1 MHNRKYI
8 LPVLILVFGLWGTC
22 EACRSLPGSPG
33 ISYEQQV
40 SDSVVS
46 VSILPIKDFIP
57 EYGVYLQGH
66 ELYVPVMV
74 LRNLGERAY
83 SSVYSVKLRT
93 NSDSVTSQKKIKV
106 EIDKGYQLI
115 TYTTDSSGNNKF
127 LTEQSIQGGSEQI
140 LIKGPLGPF
149 PYNSQKYACS
159 MPFYDENS
167 ERLYFCSTM
176 PGSLG
181 GWDIY
186 YSEREDGQWGT
197 PHNLG
202 RNVNTSGNDV
212 FPSVTN
218 GLLIYSS
225 NVRPGNSDFDNYL
238 VKIGMSTFPVP
249 MKLINTGQSDYCLR
263 IASVNPFRAI
273 GVRDSSLVLYH
284 SDNSLKNLVNR
295 MNKPDIENNV
305 VVSPADKMPA
315 KNNARKMENVGKKSV
330 KINWVYRLHFKTDSI
345 VTLNSELDLLDTLAN
360 KIDVSLPCRV
370 LISGYADASG
380 NSGYNDWLSY
390 KRAEKTK
397 ELLKAKAGRSED
409 VDFVLVVNGKKFA
422 GNTDKE
428 SKKDDRSVLVKVTH
442 DTVSC
447 PPVLYACPIDSAGR
461 KISINRLSDI
471 FGLEQAEIERINQLI
486 ENPKPDDFLYVG
498 IQCIHQVRSGES
510 LFLIGK
516 KYGCEV
522 DQLRLVNHLGDDKI
536 EIGEFLIIPY
546 GRKNR
551 L

>member
-1 MHNRKYI
+1 MHTRKYI

-46 VSILPIKDFIP
+46 VSILPLKDFIP

-74 LRNLGERAY
+74 LRNLAEQAY
-83 SSVYSVKLRT
+83 SSVYSVKLQT
-93 NSDSVTSQKKIKV
+93 NSDSVTSQKKIKL

-115 TYTTDSSGNNKF
+115 TYTTDSSGDNKL
-127 LTEQSIQGGSEQI
+127 LTEQSIQGGPEQI

-159 MPFYDENS
+159 MPFYDESN

-186 YSEREDGQWGT
+186 YSDWKDGQWGT

-202 RNVNTSGNDV
+202 KSVNTSGNDV

-225 NVRPGNSDFDNYL
+225 NVRPGSNDFDNYF
-238 VKIGMSTFPVP
+238 VKIGTGAFPVP
-249 MKLINTGQSDYCLR
+249 MELINTGQSNYCLR
-263 IASVNPFRAI
+263 IASVNPFRAV

-284 SDNSLKNLVNR
+284 SDNSLKNLVNW
-295 MNKPDIENNV
+295 MNKPETADNV
-305 VVSPADKMPA
+305 AGSQPDKVLTNTDVSKEEIAEKEIFEKDVVYQFHYKP
-315 KNNARKMENVGKKSV
+315 
-330 KINWVYRLHFKTDSI
+330 DSI
-345 VTLNSELDLLDTLAN
+345 IALGSEQELLDTLAN
-360 KIDVSLPCRV
+360 MLDASQPCKV
-370 LISGYADASG
+370 FINGYADVSG
-380 NSGYNDWLSY
+380 NSSYNDWLSY
-390 KRAEKTK
+390 KRAEKVE
-397 ELLKAKAGRSED
+397 ELVSAKVRQSGD
-409 VDFVLVVNGKKFA
+409 IDFVLVVNGEKFA
-422 GNTDKE
+422 SRLDKKG
-428 SKKDDRSVLVKVTH
+428 KKEDRSVLVRIAR
-442 DTVSC
+442 DTASC
-447 PPVLYACPIDSAGR
+447 PSVLYAYPIDSASR
-461 KISINRLSDI
+461 ETSINRLSDI
-471 FGLEQAEIERINQLI
+471 FGLEQAEIEPINQLVD
-486 ENPKPDDFLYVG
+486 NHKSDDYLYVG
-498 IQCIHQVRSGES
+498 IQGIHQVHPGEN
-510 LFLIGK
+510 LYEIGK

-522 DQLRLVNHLGDDKI
+522 RQLRLANGLTDDKI
-536 EIGEFLIIPY
+536 EAGEFLLIPL
-546 GRKNR
+546 GRKNK
-551 L
+551 